1 MGRDGEQ
8 EVSWK
13 TTKGWKRDGESHPS
27 GRSDVLEGGQPVA
40 QVVCCDGQQA
50 PSAEVGRWEGQVQ
63 SREIPISARNPLR
76 WSLWDRLIRVI

>member
-1 MGRDGEQ
+1 MQGTDQEDQMRKHCTVGGEMGRDGEQ

-13 TTKGWKRDGESHPS
+13 TTKSWKRDGESHPS

-50 PSAEVGRWEGQVQ
+50 PSAEVGR
-63 SREIPISARNPLR
+63 
-76 WSLWDRLIRVI
+76 